1 MLSKQ
6 IEDYLMASFVEAIV
20 HTNEVYTRH
29 VKARRIPDAA
39 QMTGEFVT
47 SLRRAFK
54 VRDNKTI
61 ESWCSGIC
69 KTDAWT
75 YYTDC
80 RFVPLAS
87 WGDGH
92 WTANIPLSDGSVFT
106 MNLTKARDMLAQA
119 GIRAKYASEKDLEE
133 ADLVI
138 RLRDLEMG
146 VRNLNS
152 TIGVA
157 ASLNQEADAVVSSLC
172 TIAEK
177 LVS

>member
-6 IEDYLMASFVEAIV
+6 IEETLMTSFVEAIV

-54 VRDNKTI
+54 LRLDKKI
-61 ESWCSGIC
+61 ESWTSGVC
-69 KTDAWT
+69 RTDAWT
-75 YYTDC
+75 YYSDC
-80 RFVPLAS
+80 RFVPHS
-87 WGDGH
+87 TWGEGY
-92 WTANIPLSDGSVFT
+92 WTANIPLADGSVFT

-138 RLRDLEMG
+138 RLRDLEAG